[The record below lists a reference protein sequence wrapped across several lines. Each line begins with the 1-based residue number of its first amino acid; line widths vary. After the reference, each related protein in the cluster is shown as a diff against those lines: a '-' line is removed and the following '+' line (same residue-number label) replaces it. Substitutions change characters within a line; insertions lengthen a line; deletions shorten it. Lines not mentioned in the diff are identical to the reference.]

1 MTILDS
7 MKTAPANVNFLLL
20 AGHIKQVLILT
31 MGLLLFTQA
40 GASPP
45 FNIEPHEAPDACN
58 ADIPQIRVTVNGI
71 GRGGVLNV
79 ELYDGP
85 EHFLF
90 KEGRK
95 RRVRIPAVEG
105 RQTVC
110 MNLEQP
116 GTYAVAAYHDLDGNR
131 KLKKQWNLM
140 PREPFGLS
148 NNPEQHFGFPR
159 FSDSAFTTGSL
170 GADIIIDLKQP

>member
-1 MTILDS
+1 MIMADLI
-7 MKTAPANVNFLLL
+7 KTSQFDTNRRFL
-20 AGHIKQVLILT
+20 AKTLILT
-31 MGLLLFTQA
+31 FSLLIFTQTLA
-40 GASPP
+40 ADAL
-45 FNIEPHEAPDACN
+45 NIKPHEAPDACN
-58 ADIPQIRVTVNGI
+58 ADIPQIRVTVNGA
-71 GRGGVLNV
+71 GPGGVLNV

-85 EHFLF
+85 EQFLF

-95 RRVRIPAVEG
+95 RKVRIPAVEG

-140 PREPFGLS
+140 PSEPFGLS
-148 NNPEQHFGFPR
+148 NNPVQHFGFPK
-159 FSDSAFTTGSL
+159 FSDSAFTAGSL
-170 GADIIIDLKQP
+170 GADIAIDLKQP

>member
-1 MTILDS
+1 
-7 MKTAPANVNFLLL
+7 MKSNTLNRLFTSSIQPVLTL
-20 AGHIKQVLILT
+20 AL
-31 MGLLLFTQA
+31 GLLLCAQTLAA
-40 GASPP
+40 GA
-45 FNIEPHEAPDACN
+45 FNIKPHEAPDACN
-58 ADIPQIRVTVNGI
+58 TDIPQIRVTINGA
-71 GRGGVLNV
+71 GPGGVLNV

-140 PREPFGLS
+140 PGEPFGLS
-148 NNPEQHFGFPR
+148 NNPEQHFGFPK
-159 FSDSAFTTGSL
+159 FSNSAFTTGSL
-170 GADIIIDLKQP
+170 GADIVIDLKQP

>member
-1 MTILDS
+1 MKSNTLKRLFASS
-7 MKTAPANVNFLLL
+7 MQPLL
-20 AGHIKQVLILT
+20 ALVP
-31 MGLLLFTQA
+31 GLLLCTQTLAA
-40 GASPP
+40 GA
-45 FNIEPHEAPDACN
+45 FNIKPHEAPDACN
-58 ADIPQIRVTVNGI
+58 TDIPQIRVTVNDI
-71 GRGGVLNV
+71 GPGGVLNV

-95 RRVRIPAVEG
+95 RRVRVPAVEG

-140 PREPFGLS
+140 PGEPFGLS
-148 NNPEQHFGFPR
+148 NNPEQHFGFPK
-159 FSDSAFTTGSL
+159 FSDSAFTTGSP
-170 GADIIIDLKQP
+170 GADIVVDLKQP